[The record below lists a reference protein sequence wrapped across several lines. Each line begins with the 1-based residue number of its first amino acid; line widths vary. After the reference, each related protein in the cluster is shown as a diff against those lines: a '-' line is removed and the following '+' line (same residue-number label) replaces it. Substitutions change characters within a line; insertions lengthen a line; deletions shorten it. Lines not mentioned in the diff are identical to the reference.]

1 MLHRLEFRQ
10 RAAELLAG
18 CRMLGA
24 QRQRLV
30 QGRADLDGADQGGL
44 QSQLRHQL
52 LGDRRTLECGD
63 VDGDGV
69 ARFTDHVGAGG
80 DRHLVGPDIGD
91 GVPVTAGMHHEH
103 PLRLRCPRH
112 TGRRALLVDHRHGA
126 YGGVGGQT
134 RRPQQPT
141 GQKVVLRQR
150 DSDPVADRG
159 GQQLGGFVPPGPAT
173 TGLLGTGEPDQAEIV
188 EPAPQVGVQRHL
200 GRPFRRGVLGEHR
213 IHHVRQ
219 GRIDIGHRNPNPRAI
234 TPCSTSF
241 VPPRNVKPG
250 R

>member
-1 MLHRLEFRQ
+1 M
-10 RAAELLAG
+10 
-18 CRMLGA
+18 
-24 QRQRLV
+24 
-30 QGRADLDGADQGGL
+30 
-44 QSQLRHQL
+44 
-52 LGDRRTLECGD
+52 
-63 VDGDGV
+63 
-69 ARFTDHVGAGG
+69 
-80 DRHLVGPDIGD
+80 
-91 GVPVTAGMHHEH
+91 
-103 PLRLRCPRH
+103 
-112 TGRRALLVDHRHGA
+112 
-126 YGGVGGQT
+126 
-134 RRPQQPT
+134 
-141 GQKVVLRQR
+141 
-150 DSDPVADRG
+150 ADRG